1 MEHLYRLHTDFVVL
15 FLVFVSL
22 FVLACLAYPLALV
35 VIHSISPKLARANM
49 N

>member
-22 FVLACLAYPLALV
+22 FVLAHLWKREP
-35 VIHSISPKLARANM
+35 
-49 N
+49 

>member
-22 FVLACLAYPLALV
+22 FVLARLWKREP
-35 VIHSISPKLARANM
+35 
-49 N
+49 